1 MKKNTNPVCH
11 TQILFSQHT
20 TDSTCH
26 TEPLGEVSNSTCH
39 TERREVSHNT
49 ESKRDFS
56 PTAQNDK
63 IVTCHTERSE
73 VSTTTYKPSGIEWL
87 GEIPQ
92 GWEIKKLKYIGEI
105 FGGVT
110 GKTIKDFS
118 KEYKL
123 NFKPYITF
131 TNVCNNAVIN
141 PDLMEYVFIDSKEK
155 QNKVLKNDILFLQS
169 SETFEDVGKSAI
181 YLNDDEV
188 YLNTFCKGFRIEREA
203 YPMYLNYLLSSLSY
217 KRYFMSVCSGF
228 TRINLRQEH
237 FLDIPLIL
245 PPLQEQKEIAEFLDK
260 KCEKI
265 QNYINKKQKLITLL
279 QEKKQALINEAVC
292 GRVAC
297 SRDFSP
303 TAQNDKIVTCHTEPL
318 GEVSTTAYKPSGIE
332 WLGEIPQGWEIK
344 KAKGIFKEVK
354 RSVEDNDE
362 IITCFRDGVVTLRKN
377 RRTEGFTNSLKEIGY
392 QGIRVNDLVI
402 HSMDAFAGAIG
413 VSDSNGKATPVYVVC
428 VPRYDDLADNKY
440 YAYLLRNMA
449 NSGFILSLAKGIRE
463 RSTEFKYNDFA
474 DLKIPLPP
482 LHKQKEIAAF
492 LDSKVAQINSVIEK
506 TKRQIELVK
515 EYKNTLINEAVCG
528 RINFLEGILNE

>member
-1 MKKNTNPVCH
+1 MRV
-11 TQILFSQHT
+11 
-20 TDSTCH
+20 
-26 TEPLGEVSNSTCH
+26 
-39 TERREVSHNT
+39 
-49 ESKRDFS
+49 
-56 PTAQNDK
+56 
-63 IVTCHTERSE
+63 
-73 VSTTTYKPSGIEWL
+73 YKPSGIKWL

-297 SRDFSP
+297 
-303 TAQNDKIVTCHTEPL
+303 HTERS
-318 GEVSTTAYKPSGIE
+318 EVSTTAYKPSGIE
-332 WLGEIPQGWEIK
+332 YLGLIPHHWEV
-344 KAKGIFKEVK
+344 A
-354 RSVEDNDE
+354 RSGLIYKNISSGTTPQSDNDE
-362 IITCFRDGVVTLRKN
+362 YYKN
-377 RRTEGFTNSLKEIGY
+377 GNIFWINSGDLNDSVLTNSKNKITQKAMMAYSALKISPKGSLIIAMYGATIGKVSIL
-392 QGIRVNDLVI
+392 GIDACTNQACCVLCESKYLNTRFVFYYFIAKRQDLI
-402 HSMDAFAGAIG
+402 SM
-413 VSDSNGKATPVYVVC
+413 
-428 VPRYDDLADNKY
+428 
-440 YAYLLRNMA
+440 AYGGGQPNISQDIIK
-449 NSGFILSLAKGIRE
+449 NF
-463 RSTEFKYNDFA
+463 
-474 DLKIPLPP
+474 KIPLP
-482 LHKQKEIAAF
+482 LLQEQKQIANF
-492 LDSKVAQINSVIEK
+492 LDEKCEKINSVIEK
-506 TKRQIELVK
+506 TKKQIELVK
-515 EYKNTLINEAVCG
+515 EYKNTFINEAVCG
-528 RINFLEGILNE
+528 RIRVN

>member
-1 MKKNTNPVCH
+1 MRV
-11 TQILFSQHT
+11 
-20 TDSTCH
+20 
-26 TEPLGEVSNSTCH
+26 
-39 TERREVSHNT
+39 
-49 ESKRDFS
+49 
-56 PTAQNDK
+56 
-63 IVTCHTERSE
+63 
-73 VSTTTYKPSGIEWL
+73 YKPSGIEWL

-245 PPLQEQKEIAEFLDK
+245 PPLQEQK
-260 KCEKI
+260 
-265 QNYINKKQKLITLL
+265 
-279 QEKKQALINEAVC
+279 
-292 GRVAC
+292 
-297 SRDFSP
+297 RD
-303 TAQNDKIVTCHTEPL
+303 C
-318 GEVSTTAYKPSGIE
+318 
-332 WLGEIPQGWEIK
+332 
-344 KAKGIFKEVK
+344 GIF
-354 RSVEDNDE
+354 R
-362 IITCFRDGVVTLRKN
+362 
-377 RRTEGFTNSLKEIGY
+377 
-392 QGIRVNDLVI
+392 
-402 HSMDAFAGAIG
+402 
-413 VSDSNGKATPVYVVC
+413 
-428 VPRYDDLADNKY
+428 
-440 YAYLLRNMA
+440 
-449 NSGFILSLAKGIRE
+449 
-463 RSTEFKYNDFA
+463 
-474 DLKIPLPP
+474 
-482 LHKQKEIAAF
+482 
-492 LDSKVAQINSVIEK
+492 
-506 TKRQIELVK
+506 
-515 EYKNTLINEAVCG
+515 
-528 RINFLEGILNE
+528 

>member
-1 MKKNTNPVCH
+1 MRV
-11 TQILFSQHT
+11 
-20 TDSTCH
+20 
-26 TEPLGEVSNSTCH
+26 
-39 TERREVSHNT
+39 
-49 ESKRDFS
+49 
-56 PTAQNDK
+56 
-63 IVTCHTERSE
+63 
-73 VSTTTYKPSGIEWL
+73 YKPSGIEWL

-279 QEKKQALINEAVC
+279 QEKKQALINEVVTKGLNPNIEFKNSDIEYLGLIPHHWEVKKLKILFSLGNGLNITKQDFVSYGIPCVSYGEIHSKYPCRLDTSIHKLPYVSETYFADKPQSLLTKGDFVFADTSEDIEGSGNFTSIQSYMPVFAGYHTIILKPKISEINDLYFSFLFDSFGIRSQIRKEVC
-292 GRVAC
+292 GVKV
-297 SRDFSP
+297 FS
-303 TAQNDKIVTCHTEPL
+303 
-318 GEVSTTAYKPSGIE
+318 
-332 WLGEIPQGWEIK
+332 
-344 KAKGIFKEVK
+344 
-354 RSVEDNDE
+354 
-362 IITCFRDGVVTLRKN
+362 ITK
-377 RRTEGFTNSLKEIGY
+377 SILKEI
-392 QGIRVNDLVI
+392 QCL
-402 HSMDAFAGAIG
+402 
-413 VSDSNGKATPVYVVC
+413 
-428 VPRYDDLADNKY
+428 
-440 YAYLLRNMA
+440 
-449 NSGFILSLAKGIRE
+449 
-463 RSTEFKYNDFA
+463 
-474 DLKIPLPP
+474 LPP
-482 LHKQKEIAAF
+482 LQEQKQIANF
-492 LDSKVAQINSVIEK
+492 LDEKCEKINSAIEK
-506 TKRQIELVK
+506 TKRQITLIK
-515 EYKNTLINEAVCG
+515 EYKNTLINETVCG
-528 RINFLEGILNE
+528 RINLQKKERI

>member
-1 MKKNTNPVCH
+1 MRV
-11 TQILFSQHT
+11 
-20 TDSTCH
+20 
-26 TEPLGEVSNSTCH
+26 
-39 TERREVSHNT
+39 
-49 ESKRDFS
+49 
-56 PTAQNDK
+56 
-63 IVTCHTERSE
+63 
-73 VSTTTYKPSGIEWL
+73 YKPSGIEWL

-297 SRDFSP
+297 
-303 TAQNDKIVTCHTEPL
+303 HTERS
-318 GEVSTTAYKPSGIE
+318 EVSTTAYKPSGIE
-332 WLGEIPQGWEIK
+332 YLGLIPHHWEV
-344 KAKGIFKEVK
+344 A
-354 RSVEDNDE
+354 RSGLIYKNISSGTTPQSDNDE
-362 IITCFRDGVVTLRKN
+362 YYKN
-377 RRTEGFTNSLKEIGY
+377 GNIFWINSGDLNDSVLTNSKNKITQKAMMAYSALKISPKGSLIIAMYGATIGKVSIL
-392 QGIRVNDLVI
+392 GIDACTNQACCVLCESKYLNTRFVFYYFIAKRQDLI
-402 HSMDAFAGAIG
+402 SM
-413 VSDSNGKATPVYVVC
+413 
-428 VPRYDDLADNKY
+428 
-440 YAYLLRNMA
+440 AYGGGQPNISQDIIK
-449 NSGFILSLAKGIRE
+449 NF
-463 RSTEFKYNDFA
+463 
-474 DLKIPLPP
+474 KIPLPP
-482 LHKQKEIAAF
+482 LQEQKQIANF
-492 LDSKVAQINSVIEK
+492 LDEKCEKINSVIEK
-506 TKRQIELVK
+506 TKKQIELIK

-528 RINFLEGILNE
+528 RINLERK